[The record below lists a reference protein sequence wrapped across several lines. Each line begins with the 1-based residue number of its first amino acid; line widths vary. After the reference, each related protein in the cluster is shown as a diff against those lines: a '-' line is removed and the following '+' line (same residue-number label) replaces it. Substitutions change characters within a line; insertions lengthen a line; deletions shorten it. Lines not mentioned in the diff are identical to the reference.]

1 MDLGQLEKL
10 HELKEKGILTEDE
23 FEKEKQK
30 LLNAVSAPQPSS
42 APQAGGTAAMSMT
55 TTAMSMTPVVNIS
68 QAQSNTQIAGGQ
80 GKAPQSRLVTI
91 ILCVFGG
98 WFGIHRFY
106 TGYPLTGI
114 LYLCTCG
121 LFGVG
126 VIVDLLWLIFGS
138 YRNAQG
144 QYL

>member
-30 LLNAVSAPQPSS
+30 LMNAVSAPQPSS
-42 APQAGGTAAMSMT
+42 APQAGGTAAT
-55 TTAMSMTPVVNIS
+55 PMTPVFNIS

-80 GKAPQSRLVTI
+80 GKAPQSRLVAI
-91 ILCVFGG
+91 ILCVLGG

-126 VIVDLLWLIFGS
+126 VIIDLLWLIFGS